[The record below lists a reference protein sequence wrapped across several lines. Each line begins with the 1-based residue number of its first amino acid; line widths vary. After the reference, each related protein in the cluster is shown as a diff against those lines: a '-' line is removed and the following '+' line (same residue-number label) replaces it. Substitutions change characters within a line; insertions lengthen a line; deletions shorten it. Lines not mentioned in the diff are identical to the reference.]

1 MTYVRRRPGLMVDQ
15 RRPAATRDIL
25 WLTVN
30 DITLVNVYR
39 QPSYDEALD
48 ILLQW
53 PAPNRC
59 LVAGDFNAKHHSWQA
74 GRIEGRGEAVAAWAT
89 ANGLNLLNPADV
101 PTNPRGNT
109 IDLAFSNIALAN
121 AVVEDHLATSSDHFT
136 LSTTLPELAVAP
148 PPTGKFAAKAA
159 GRPVRKGARSA
170 PWWTEEC
177 SLAAVE
183 YRARVVRRVKRRYWR
198 DLIDSF
204 TDSASVFKA
213 VLDDTVYETQ
223 LDKANA
229 LRRATLE
236 RRTSQDDITD
246 PWVPVDT
253 ARTIPFAQNVSL
265 EEVRDATLRTG
276 NTSPGSD
283 NITVKM
289 LRAVWH
295 TIGSLVHKLYQG
307 CLDIGHHPKPF
318 REAEVVMITKPGRRN
333 LSEARAWRPISL
345 LSGQRPRTAYCAPFG
360 VGIRPLWCLAPTTSW
375 RIAEKVRC

>member
-307 CLDIGHHPKPF
+307 CLDIG
-318 REAEVVMITKPGRRN
+318 RRN

>member
-39 QPSYDEALD
+39 QP
-48 ILLQW
+48 
-53 PAPNRC
+53 C

-101 PTNPRGNT
+101 PTNPHGNT

-265 EEVRDATLRTG
+265 EVRDATLRTG
-276 NTSPGSD
+276 NTSPAP
-283 NITVKM
+283 ITLRSRCSVPSGIP
-289 LRAVWH
+289 LEASSTSCIRAVSTSV
-295 TIGSLVHKLYQG
+295 TI
-307 CLDIGHHPKPF
+307 
-318 REAEVVMITKPGRRN
+318 
-333 LSEARAWRPISL
+333 LS
-345 LSGQRPRTAYCAPFG
+345 LSGKRKW
-360 VGIRPLWCLAPTTSW
+360 L
-375 RIAEKVRC
+375 